1 MDLRDDQI
9 EQVSLLVNRSVSMHA
24 LRVELLDHLC
34 CHIEAQ
40 LDSGISFDSALK
52 EAILQLS
59 PEGLTAVEERTVF
72 LLTFK
77 KQLTMKK
84 LLYITGFLAALFTM
98 TSMTL
103 RTFHWPYGSPI
114 MFFGNGFLLL
124 SMICLLVIAIRNY
137 SFISSRARIRSLSGA
152 IGGGIVAIGSMLKFL
167 KLPGANIL
175 FLVGAF
181 ILICVFLPILF
192 FQLYKNDVAK
202 SSEPV

>member
-1 MDLRDDQI
+1 MDLRDDQF
-9 EQVSLLVNRSVSMHA
+9 EQVSLLVNRSVSMHS

-40 LDSGISFDSALK
+40 LDSGISFELAFK

-59 PEGLTAVEERTVF
+59 PEGLSAVEERTVF

-84 LLYITGFLAALFTM
+84 LLYSTGFLASLFTM
-98 TSMTL
+98 TSFTF
-103 RTFHWPYGSPI
+103 RTFHWPGGSAI
-114 MFFGNGFLLL
+114 MFMGNVFLLL
-124 SMICLLVIAIRNY
+124 SMIFILIIAIRNY
-137 SFISSRARIRSLSGA
+137 SLITGNARVRSLSGA
-152 IGGGIVAIGSMLKFL
+152 IGGIVVAVGSMFKILHY
-167 KLPGANIL
+167 PGANIL
-175 FLVGAF
+175 FLIGTV

-192 FQLYKNDVAK
+192 FQLYKNDVAQ

>member
-1 MDLRDDQI
+1 MELRDDEF
-9 EQVSLLVNRSVSMHA
+9 EQVSLLVNRSVSMHT
-24 LRVELLDHLC
+24 LRIELLDHLC

-40 LDSGISFDSALK
+40 LDAGISFDSALK

-59 PEGLTAVEERTVF
+59 PEGLTAVEERTIF

-84 LLYITGFLAALFTM
+84 LLYFTGFLSALFTM
-98 TSMTL
+98 TSMTF

-137 SFISSRARIRSLSGA
+137 SLISSSARIRSLSGA
-152 IGGGIVAIGSMLKFL
+152 IGGIIVATGSMFKFL
-167 KLPGANIL
+167 HYPGANIM
-175 FLVGAF
+175 FLLGAVV
-181 ILICVFLPILF
+181 LICVFLPILF

-202 SSEPV
+202 SSAPV

>member
-1 MDLRDDQI
+1 MELRDDQF
-9 EQVSLLVNRSVSMHA
+9 EQVSLLVNRSVSMHS
-24 LRVELLDHLC
+24 LRVQLLDHLC

-40 LDSGISFDSALK
+40 MDAGISFDSALK

-59 PEGLTAVEERTVF
+59 PEGLTAVEERTIF

-84 LLYITGFLAALFTM
+84 LLYFTGFLAALFTM
-98 TSMTL
+98 SSMTF
-103 RTFHWPYGSPI
+103 RTFHWPYGNVL

-137 SFISSRARIRSLSGA
+137 SSISSSARIRSLSGA
-152 IGGGIVAIGSMLKFL
+152 IGGMIVATGSMFKFL
-167 KLPGANIL
+167 HWPGANIL
-175 FLVGAF
+175 FLLGAVV
-181 ILICVFLPILF
+181 LICVFLPILF

>member
-1 MDLRDDQI
+1 MELRDDQF
-9 EQVSLLVNRSVSMHA
+9 EQVSLLVNRSVSMHT
-24 LRVELLDHLC
+24 LRVQLLDHLC

-40 LDSGISFDSALK
+40 MDAGISFDSALK

-59 PEGLTAVEERTVF
+59 PEGLTAVEERTIF

-84 LLYITGFLAALFTM
+84 LLYFNGFLAALFTM
-98 TSMTL
+98 TAMTFK
-103 RTFHWPYGSPI
+103 TFHWPYGSPI

-137 SFISSRARIRSLSGA
+137 SLISSSARIRSLSGA
-152 IGGGIVAIGSMLKFL
+152 IGGIIVATGSMFKFL
-167 KLPGANIL
+167 HWPGANIM
-175 FLVGAF
+175 FLIGAVV
-181 ILICVFLPILF
+181 LICVFLPILF